1 MFQSVNLVPFL
12 TAEENLRFHAVMYG
26 VPAKE
31 IAPRMDPLLEMV
43 GNMSPCDL
51 ILIEGFR
58 DMAIERI
65 RVFELE
71 ANPRT
76 VAELDPQVVAVVG
89 TKTPEGYSVPA
100 FQRDDA
106 LPIATFILA
115 HTGAR
120 PRS

>member
-1 MFQSVNLVPFL
+1 MLFRSK
-12 TAEENLRFHAVMYG
+12 AGAHEVMIALPDG
-26 VPAKE
+26 WVLHHPARKGM
-31 IAPRMDPLLEMV
+31 RTPLLEMV